1 MDQIATNNSR
11 SPRTESQPIELRVYQ
26 FLLRAYPFGFRRDYG
41 QQMMQLFRD
50 CHRDAG
56 AGAQAF
62 GGSRLWFRTLLDLAR
77 TAPAEHLEHLRKE
90 NVFMRNLRSD
100 ALALIGSIAIIV
112 AAFFLLTYGRRH
124 EVSPILIFGYAL
136 DALVTTGVTGNLIVF
151 LLVRITRLKP
161 LRIAFWTFLVI
172 NAVPALALAFV
183 GGRLSPNF
191 RIGATLLGYFV
202 SFLFWMGVHYLWSQ
216 FKNEKPLAVSGAQ

>member
-1 MDQIATNNSR
+1 MDELATNNSR
-11 SPRTESQPIELRVYQ
+11 SPRTASEPIQLRVYH
-26 FLLRAYPFGFRRDYG
+26 FLLLTYPIAFRRDYG

-56 AGAQAF
+56 AEPQAF
-62 GGSRLWFRTLLDLAR
+62 GSSRLWFRTLLDLAR
-77 TAPAEHLEHLRKE
+77 TAPAEHLERLRKE
-90 NVFMRNLRSD
+90 DAFMKNLRSD

-124 EVSPILIFGYAL
+124 EVSSILIFGYAL
-136 DALVTTGVTGNLIVF
+136 DALVTTGVVGNLIVF
-151 LLVRITRLKP
+151 LLVKISRLKP

-172 NAVPALALAFV
+172 NAVPALALASV

-191 RIGATLLGYFV
+191 RAGATLLGYTV
-202 SFLFWMGVHYLWSQ
+202 SFLFWLGLHYLWAQ
-216 FKNEKPLAVSGAQ
+216 WKNDKPLAVIRTT